1 MSAPSL
7 RPTFYGEPVSQ
18 PSEPVKP
25 NAAPQRPS
33 ERPARPAHPADAVER
48 DGPGVV
54 RRTTNTA
61 KRVLLVA
68 IGALV
73 ALFAVFNSQ
82 EVEVKW
88 IFGNPIQTPL
98 ILALALTFVAGAA
111 VGWLWAKLGGRGNA
125 AK

>member
-1 MSAPSL
+1 MTAPSL
-7 RPTFYGEPVSQ
+7 RPTPYGEPVSQ

-25 NAAPQRPS
+25 TAPPQRTP
-33 ERPARPAHPADAVER
+33 ERPGRPAHPADVVER

-54 RRTTNTA
+54 RRTTSTA

-88 IFGNPIQTPL
+88 IFGDPIQTPL
-98 ILALALTFVAGAA
+98 ILALTVTFVAGAA
-111 VGWLWAKLGGRGNA
+111 VGWLWAKVSSRGSA
-125 AK
+125 SK